1 MKVICITGMP
11 GAGKNEVARFF
22 EERSISIVRMG
33 DVVREE
39 AERRRYKITP
49 ENLGKISV
57 DLREEFGEEEIAR
70 RCLEQIE
77 KMKDYVL
84 VIEGI
89 RSLEEI
95 AFFRQKFGNI
105 YTLAVHSS
113 QKTRFSRLKK
123 RGRGDDTKLWKEF
136 EERDLRELGY
146 GLGGAIAL
154 ADFML
159 VNEGALEEL
168 REKVKKV
175 YERVMR
181 KKQQDVNFI

>member
-1 MKVICITGMP
+1 MKIICITGMP

-22 EERSISIVRMG
+22 EERGISIVRMG

-39 AERRRYKITP
+39 AERRGCRITP
-49 ENLGKISV
+49 ENLGKISAG
-57 DLREEFGEEEIAR
+57 LREEFGEEEIAR
-70 RCLEQIE
+70 RCFEQIE
-77 KMKDYVL
+77 KIKCDIL

-89 RSLEEI
+89 RSLEEV

-136 EERDLRELGY
+136 EERDSRELGY

-168 REKVKKV
+168 REKVERV
-175 YERVMR
+175 YERV
-181 KKQQDVNFI
+181 KE